1 MLLGLFV
8 KSIKIFSFKDR
19 MKIISITLIQILL
32 NFLDLA
38 GVIIIGLLGALAING
53 TSSRPPGD
61 RVQRVLDFLSLGDSG
76 LQWQVTVLALMAA
89 GMLIL
94 KTILSV
100 YFTRKILFFLNYKS
114 ALMTNTLVEGIFSES
129 IIELNKNTRQENLNL
144 MTGGVASVVNGIIYN
159 SISIFTDLTLLII
172 LLVGLFFAEP
182 TISLAALFFFGGTA
196 YFLYLSLRHRNLRL
210 NNERFAITAKNG
222 GLILE
227 FMNSF
232 REAIVSNRKNYYLKE
247 IGSIQYSLARN
258 TAEMS
263 FLPNISKYI
272 LEIAIILGSIIISA
286 IQFSQSNASRSV
298 AVLAIFLAS
307 STRMVPAILRI
318 QQSALQIRGSRDV
331 ATLTLRKLAGMKVM
345 HDFNVEMPE
354 FNCNHREF
362 KPIIQVS
369 NVGFKYPDNSD
380 FEMKH
385 LNFEIKFGDVIAIVG
400 PSGGGKS
407 TLVDL
412 MLGILPANE
421 GQVYYDSL
429 TPSQAI
435 SKFPGSIAYVPQD
448 IQIING
454 TLRENIG
461 LGYGLSKIDSTQY
474 EKVLEIAQLKEFVS
488 NLNQGLDTQMGEMG
502 SNLSGGQKQRIG
514 IARALITDPRVIVLD
529 EATSALDND
538 TENEFKQALMKL
550 KRQATIIIIAHR
562 LSTVTEADQIIYIEK
577 GNLIASGT
585 LNAVMETV
593 PVFKKNLNSI
603 LS

>member
-1 MLLGLFV
+1 MLLGVFI
-8 KSIKIFSFKDR
+8 KSIKIFDFKDR
-19 MKIISITLIQILL
+19 IKIISITLIQILL

-61 RVQRVLDFLSLGDSG
+61 RVQKVLDFLRLGESE

-89 GMLIL
+89 AMLIL
-94 KTILSV
+94 KTVLSV

-114 ALMTNTLVEGIFSES
+114 ALMTNTLVESIFSES
-129 IIELNKNTRQENLNL
+129 LIELNKNTRQENLNL
-144 MTGGVASVVNGIIYN
+144 MTGGVASVVNGIIYS
-159 SISIFTDLTLLII
+159 SISIFTDVTLLII

-196 YFLYLSLRHRNLRL
+196 FFLYLSLRHRNLRL

-227 FMNSF
+227 FMNGF

-331 ATLTLRKLAGMKVM
+331 ASLTLEKLGGKKIMQN
-345 HDFNVEMPE
+345 FNLEIPE
-354 FNCNHREF
+354 FNCNHQDF
-362 KPIIQVS
+362 KPLIQVS
-369 NVGFKYPDNSD
+369 NVGFRYPDNAD
-380 FEMKH
+380 FQIKD
-385 LNFEIKFGDVIAIVG
+385 LNFQIKFGDVIAIIG

-412 MLGILPANE
+412 MLGILPTNE
-421 GQVYYDSL
+421 GQIYLDNL

-435 SKFPGSIAYVPQD
+435 TKFPGSIAYVPQD

-461 LGYGLSKIDSTQY
+461 LGYNPSEISSAQY
-474 EKVLEIAQLKEFVS
+474 EKVLEISQLKEFVS
-488 NLNQGLDTQMGEMG
+488 KLKDGLETQMGDMG

-514 IARALITDPRVIVLD
+514 IARALITNPRIIVLD

-538 TENEFKQALMKL
+538 TENDFKQALMKL
-550 KRQATIIIIAHR
+550 KRQATVIIIAHR
-562 LSTVTEADQIIYIEK
+562 LSTVTDADQIIYVEK
-577 GNLIASGT
+577 GNLVAAGT
-585 LNAVMETV
+585 LDSVMERV
-593 PVFKKNLNSI
+593 PVFKKNMNSI
-603 LS
+603 LK